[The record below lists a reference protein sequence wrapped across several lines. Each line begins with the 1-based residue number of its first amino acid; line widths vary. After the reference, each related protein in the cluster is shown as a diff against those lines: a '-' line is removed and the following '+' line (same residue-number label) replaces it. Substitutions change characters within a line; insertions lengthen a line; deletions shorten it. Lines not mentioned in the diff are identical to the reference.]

1 MTVQIN
7 YVNPFSTPDGLVTIM
22 VRPVPTPPE
31 LSEGDAVIELLKG
44 PSLIFGCPHPRS
56 ATDARC
62 RRSSWETLDDAFDQ
76 LKRRHVSVTHLRHLL
91 HLAAHF
97 MARHG
102 LRRGG
107 SAVLTRFDHDKV
119 VSIQYEMPI
128 QVTHDEAQAWTM
140 AFWGELSY
148 IDMLQSGFIFSFI
161 DEPAA

>member
-22 VRPVPTPPE
+22 VRPVPTPAE
-31 LSEGDAVIELLKG
+31 LSEGDAVLELLKG
-44 PSLIFGCPHPRS
+44 PSLIFGAPYPQS
-56 ATDARC
+56 ASDARC
-62 RRSSWETLDDAFDQ
+62 RRCSWDTLFDALDQ
-76 LKRRHVSVTHLRHLL
+76 LERRHISVTHLRHLL

-107 SAVLTRFDHDKV
+107 AAVLTRFDHDDV
-119 VSIQYEMPI
+119 VSLQYEMPI

-140 AFWGELSY
+140 ALWGELSY
-148 IDMLQSGFIFSFI
+148 IDMLRSGFLFSFI